1 MLLIVIPP
9 HKKYPGQK
17 KYQLED
23 LQRKIKSSIKLE
35 RSQLKDFA
43 ICQISDFKETWKKM
57 IDESGNKRIKALAS
71 LD

>member
-1 MLLIVIPP
+1 MLLIVIPA

-43 ICQISDFKETWKKM
+43 ICQISDFKETLKKM
-57 IDESGNKRIKALAS
+57 INVSGSQRP
-71 LD
+71 